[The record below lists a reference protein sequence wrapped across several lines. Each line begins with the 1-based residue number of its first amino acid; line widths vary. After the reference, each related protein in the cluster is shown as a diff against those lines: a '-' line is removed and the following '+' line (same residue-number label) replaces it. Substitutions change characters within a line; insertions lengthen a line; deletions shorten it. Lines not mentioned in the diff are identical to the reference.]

1 MKIGVVGEYIQ
12 HDGRYH
18 FANEAQGFLEYAARE
33 HDVYVL
39 HPADQGKDTHFPA
52 VNLSSGKK
60 ELVDVPSLNGIYFG
74 LVGKKLWQFDQN
86 NCLSLQLERFCNTL
100 EFLRQFENKIAFVNP
115 SEGMIY
121 NTSKQYIFDLELPF
135 IESEKVE
142 SLDHLMK
149 IAKTPGFIAKPLIA
163 ERAKGLV
170 FPDRMS
176 EDELQEYG
184 DCYLSPHT
192 DRGSIYDRIQVGQG
206 IMVQPYQESFRQL
219 GERKIAV
226 VGGEVT
232 LPRTNEADVEIVTY
246 ANGARI
252 LKFDPTPE
260 EAAIAVRA
268 FNVFNERFPVH
279 YMRVDIVGGP
289 GDLRINELE
298 VINPDFA
305 TMDKIFTDAEHND
318 HYERVLQAIARAEPV
333 KKAS

>member
-18 FANEAQGFLEYAARE
+18 FADEAQGFLEYAARE

-74 LVGKKLWQFDQN
+74 LVGKELCQFDQN

-100 EFLRQFENKIAFVNP
+100 EFLRQFENKVAFVNP

-121 NTSKQYIFDLELPF
+121 NTSKQYIFDLGVELPF

-149 IAKTPGFIAKPLIA
+149 IAKTPGLIAKPLIA
-163 ERAKGLV
+163 ERTEGLV
-170 FPDRMS
+170 FPNRMS

-192 DRGSIYDRIQVGQG
+192 DRGSIYDRVQG
-206 IMVQPYQESFRQL
+206 S
-219 GERKIAV
+219 
-226 VGGEVT
+226 
-232 LPRTNEADVEIVTY
+232 
-246 ANGARI
+246 
-252 LKFDPTPE
+252 
-260 EAAIAVRA
+260 VR
-268 FNVFNERFPVH
+268 
-279 YMRVDIVGGP
+279 
-289 GDLRINELE
+289 
-298 VINPDFA
+298 
-305 TMDKIFTDAEHND
+305 
-318 HYERVLQAIARAEPV
+318 
-333 KKAS
+333 